1 MKDKNTKSE
10 GMCMENK
17 ESRQSIIFERQKFA
31 LDDIREMHTLYIED
45 YPIVYILHENKK
57 LKSRPKAYIGQTV
70 HVHNRMR
77 DHLKNKQRKGLTD
90 ALFIGHQSFNQS
102 ATFNIETNLI
112 NYFIADNQFSLQ
124 NVSQTANLSMHNY
137 FQKSLYDD
145 DIFEDIWESLRREGL
160 AKESTDNL
168 KNRDIYKLSP
178 FKTLSEPQRELKEN
192 ILNYCKWV
200 MHDIKQAQTV
210 KKKIY
215 VIHGEAGTGKSVI
228 LSSLFNT
235 LQEEARQSHSVLAG
249 SENYLLV
256 NHSEMLKTYKQISE
270 SLPYLKKKD
279 FNKPT
284 PFINDKNIEEADIVL
299 IDEGHLL
306 LSQPDAYN
314 NFHGNNQ
321 LDAIME
327 KAKVA
332 VLIFDEKQYLKVK
345 SKWDAGD
352 LKEVLGKYDTDEF
365 RLTDQFRMN
374 ASPEVMSWVD
384 NFVRK
389 KVTPLP
395 QSDDRF
401 EFKVFNDSTSFKDY
415 IYQKNA
421 AKGLSRI
428 VSTFDF
434 AHKKNGN
441 VYLVDEAGVNLP
453 WNTTKSKVTW
463 SERPETINEV
473 GSIYTVQGFDLNYVG
488 IVLGPSID
496 YDYTTDQLIID
507 PSKYQD
513 TGGYSGA
520 NRFASHQEAM
530 LAKEQIILNS
540 INVLM
545 KRGIYGLAIY
555 AVNDNLKRKLQEM
568 QEEAGTNDI

>member
-1 MKDKNTKSE
+1 MDNQ
-10 GMCMENK
+10 ENQK
-17 ESRQSIIFERQKFA
+17 PIIFERKKFQY
-31 LDDIREMHTLYIED
+31 DDIREMHTLYIED
-45 YPIVYILHENKK
+45 YPIVYILHQNKTSK
-57 LKSRPKAYIGQTV
+57 ARPKAYIGQTV

-77 DHLKNKQRKGLTD
+77 DHLKNSQRKDLTD
-90 ALFIGHQSFNQS
+90 ALFIGHQAFNQS

-137 FQKSLYDD
+137 YQKTLYDD
-145 DIFEDIWESLRREGL
+145 ELFEDLWESLRREGL
-160 AKESTDNL
+160 AKETTDNL

-178 FKTLSEPQRELKEN
+178 FKTLSEPQRALKEN
-192 ILNYCKWV
+192 ILHYCKKV
-200 MHDIKQAQTV
+200 IQDIKNQKSIQ
-210 KKKIY
+210 KKVY

-235 LQEEARQSHSVLAG
+235 LQEEARQNHSALAG
-249 SENYLLV
+249 TRNYLLV
-256 NHSEMLKTYKQISE
+256 NHTEMLKTYRQISE

-284 PFINDKNIEEADIVL
+284 PFINSQSIDEADIVL

-306 LSQPDAYN
+306 LTQPDAYN
-314 NFHGNNQ
+314 NFYGDNQ

-345 SKWDAGD
+345 SKWDRDD
-352 LKEVLGKYDTDEF
+352 LKTILSQYDVDEF
-365 RLTDQFRMN
+365 KLTDQFRMN
-374 ASPEVMSWVD
+374 ASPEVLNWVD
-384 NFVRK
+384 NFVEK
-389 KVTPLP
+389 KISPLP
-395 QSDDRF
+395 PSDERF
-401 EFKVFNDSTSFKDY
+401 EFKIFEDSEAFKDY

-421 AKGLSRI
+421 EKGLSRI
-428 VSTFDF
+428 VSTFDY
-434 AHKKNGN
+434 AHKKNGD
-441 VYLVDEAGVNLP
+441 VYLVDQAGVNLP
-453 WNTTKSKVTW
+453 WNTTNSKVTW

-488 IVLGPSID
+488 IVLGPSVD
-496 YDYTTDQLIID
+496 YDFEAGKLVID

-520 NRFASHQEAM
+520 NRFSTYQEAM
-530 LAKEQIILNS
+530 MAKEQIILNS

-545 KRGIYGLAIY
+545 KRGIYGLALY
-555 AVNDNLKRKLQEM
+555 AVNDNLKRKLYEIK
-568 QEEAGTNDI
+568 EEAGKYDV

>member
-1 MKDKNTKSE
+1 MMSE
-10 GMCMENK
+10 GERMEK
-17 ESRQSIIFERQKFA
+17 QDSLQPIVLERQKFD
-31 LDDIREMHTLYIED
+31 LDDIREMHTLYIEN
-45 YPIVYILHENKK
+45 YPIVYILHQDKET
-57 LKSRPKAYIGQTV
+57 KSRPKAYIGQTV

-77 DHLKNKQRKGLTD
+77 DHLKNQARKDLTD
-90 ALFIGHQSFNQS
+90 ALFIGHQTFNQS

-137 FQKSLYDD
+137 YQKSLHDD
-145 DIFEDIWESLRREGL
+145 DLFEDIWESLRREGL
-160 AKESTDNL
+160 AKETTDNL

-178 FKTLSEPQRELKEN
+178 FKTLSEPQRALKEN
-192 ILNYCKWV
+192 ILDYCKRV
-200 MHDIKQAQTV
+200 MQDIHQEKAV
-210 KKKIY
+210 KKKVY

-249 SENYLLV
+249 TKNFLLV
-256 NHSEMLKTYKQISE
+256 NHSEMLKTYQQISE

-279 FNKPT
+279 FAKPT
-284 PFINDKNIEEADIVL
+284 PFINNQKIEQADIVL

-306 LSQPDAYN
+306 LSQADPYN
-314 NFHGNNQ
+314 NFHGENQ
-321 LDAIME
+321 LDAIMD

-345 SKWDAGD
+345 SKWQSDD
-352 LKEVLGKYDTDEF
+352 LKAILKKYDADEF
-365 RLTDQFRMN
+365 HLTDQFRMN
-374 ASPEVMSWVD
+374 ASPVVMNWVND
-384 NFVRK
+384 FVGQ

-395 QSDDRF
+395 PSDDHF
-401 EFKVFNDSTSFKDY
+401 EFKIFDDPIAFKDY

-421 AKGLSRI
+421 DKGLSRI

-434 AHKKNGN
+434 AHKKNGD
-441 VYLVDEAGVNLP
+441 VYPVDEAGINLP
-453 WNTTKSKVTW
+453 WNTTDSKVTW

-496 YDYTTDQLIID
+496 YDFKTERLTID

-520 NRFASHQEAM
+520 NRFASHKEAM
-530 LAKEQIILNS
+530 AAKEQIILNS

-555 AVNDNLKRKLQEM
+555 AVNDNLKRKLQKMKVEAM
-568 QEEAGTNDI
+568 QDDI

>member
-1 MKDKNTKSE
+1 MSKGKR
-10 GMCMENK
+10 MEK
-17 ESRQSIIFERQKFA
+17 QDSLQPIVFERQKFD

-45 YPIVYILHENKK
+45 YPIVYILYQDKEK
-57 LKSRPKAYIGQTV
+57 KSRPKAYIGQTV
-70 HVHNRMR
+70 HIHNRMR
-77 DHLKNKQRKGLTD
+77 DHLKNKARKDLTD
-90 ALFIGHQSFNQS
+90 ALFIGHQTFNQS

-137 FQKSLYDD
+137 YQKSLYDD
-145 DIFEDIWESLRREGL
+145 DLFEDIWESLRREGL
-160 AKESTDNL
+160 AKETTDNL

-178 FKTLSEPQRELKEN
+178 FKTLSAPQRALKEN
-192 ILNYCKWV
+192 ILDYCKRV
-200 MHDIKQAQTV
+200 MQDIHQEKAV
-210 KKKIY
+210 KKKVY

-249 SENYLLV
+249 TKNFLLV
-256 NHSEMLKTYKQISE
+256 NHSEMLKTYQQISE
-270 SLPYLKKKD
+270 ALPYLKKKD
-279 FNKPT
+279 FAKPT
-284 PFINDKNIEEADIVL
+284 PFINNQKIEQADIVL

-306 LSQPDAYN
+306 LSQADPYN
-314 NFHGNNQ
+314 NFYGENQ
-321 LDAIME
+321 LDAIMD
-327 KAKVA
+327 KTKVA

-345 SKWDAGD
+345 SKWQSDD
-352 LKEVLGKYDTDEF
+352 LKAILKKYDADEF
-365 RLTDQFRMN
+365 HLTDQFRMN
-374 ASPEVMSWVD
+374 ASPAVMNWVND
-384 NFVRK
+384 FVGQ

-395 QSDDRF
+395 PSDDHF
-401 EFKVFNDSTSFKDY
+401 EFKIFDDPTAFKNY

-421 AKGLSRI
+421 DKGLSRI

-434 AHKKNGN
+434 AHKKNGD
-441 VYLVDEAGVNLP
+441 VYLVDEAGINLP
-453 WNTTKSKVTW
+453 WNTTDSKITW

-496 YDYTTDQLIID
+496 YDFKTERLIID

-520 NRFASHQEAM
+520 NRFASHKEAM
-530 LAKEQIILNS
+530 AAKEQIILNS

-555 AVNDNLKRKLQEM
+555 AVNDNLKRKLHKMKVEAM
-568 QEEAGTNDI
+568 QDDI

>member
-1 MKDKNTKSE
+1 MDNQ
-10 GMCMENK
+10 ENQK
-17 ESRQSIIFERQKFA
+17 PIIFERKKFQY
-31 LDDIREMHTLYIED
+31 DDIREMHTLYIED
-45 YPIVYILHENKK
+45 YPIVYILHQNKTSK
-57 LKSRPKAYIGQTV
+57 ARPKAYIGQTV

-77 DHLKNKQRKGLTD
+77 DHLKNSQRKDLTD
-90 ALFIGHQSFNQS
+90 ALFIGHQAFNQS

-137 FQKSLYDD
+137 YQKTLYDD
-145 DIFEDIWESLRREGL
+145 ELFEDLWESLRREGL
-160 AKESTDNL
+160 AKETTDNL

-178 FKTLSEPQRELKEN
+178 FKTLSEPQRALKEN
-192 ILNYCKWV
+192 ILHYCKKV
-200 MHDIKQAQTV
+200 IQDIKNQKSIQ
-210 KKKIY
+210 KKVY

-235 LQEEARQSHSVLAG
+235 LQEEARQNHSALAG
-249 SENYLLV
+249 TRNYLLV
-256 NHSEMLKTYKQISE
+256 NHTEMLKTYRQISE

-284 PFINDKNIEEADIVL
+284 PFINSQSIDEADIVL

-306 LSQPDAYN
+306 LTQPDAYN
-314 NFHGNNQ
+314 NFYGDNQ

-345 SKWDAGD
+345 SKWDRDD
-352 LKEVLGKYDTDEF
+352 LKTILSQYDVDEF
-365 RLTDQFRMN
+365 KLTDQFRMN
-374 ASPEVMSWVD
+374 ASPEVLNWVD
-384 NFVRK
+384 NFVEK
-389 KVTPLP
+389 KISPLP
-395 QSDDRF
+395 PSDERF
-401 EFKVFNDSTSFKDY
+401 EFKIFEDSEAFKDY

-421 AKGLSRI
+421 EKGLSRI
-428 VSTFDF
+428 VSTFDY
-434 AHKKNGN
+434 AHKKNGD
-441 VYLVDEAGVNLP
+441 VYLVDQAGVNLP
-453 WNTTKSKVTW
+453 WNTTNSKVTW

-488 IVLGPSID
+488 IVLGPSVD
-496 YDYTTDQLIID
+496 YDFEAGKLVIDQ
-507 PSKYQD
+507 SKYQD

-520 NRFASHQEAM
+520 NRFSTYQEAM
-530 LAKEQIILNS
+530 MAKEQIILNS

-545 KRGIYGLAIY
+545 KRGIYGLALY
-555 AVNDNLKRKLQEM
+555 AVNDNLKRKLYEIK
-568 QEEAGTNDI
+568 EEAGKYDV

>member
-1 MKDKNTKSE
+1 MMSE
-10 GMCMENK
+10 GKRMENQENRK
-17 ESRQSIIFERQKFA
+17 PIIFERQKFSLA
-31 LDDIREMHTLYIED
+31 DIREMHTLYIED
-45 YPIVYILHENKK
+45 YPIVYILHQNKQTK
-57 LKSRPKAYIGQTV
+57 IRPKAYIGQTV

-77 DHLKNKQRKGLTD
+77 DHLKNKQRKDLTD
-90 ALFIGHQSFNQS
+90 ALFIGHQAFNQS

-112 NYFIADNQFSLQ
+112 NYFIADNQYSLQ

-160 AKESTDNL
+160 AKASTDQL

-178 FKTLSEPQRELKEN
+178 FKTLSEPQRALKEN
-192 ILNYCKWV
+192 ILQYCKKV
-200 MHDIKQAQTV
+200 MKDISSKSTV
-210 KKKIY
+210 KKKVY

-235 LQEEARQSHSVLAG
+235 LQEEARQSHSELAG
-249 SENYLLV
+249 SKNYLLV
-256 NHSEMLKTYKQISE
+256 NHSEMLKTYRQISE

-279 FNKPT
+279 FDKPT
-284 PFINDKNIEEADIVL
+284 PFINNKKIDEADIVL

-306 LSQPDAYN
+306 LTQADAYN
-314 NFHGNNQ
+314 NFYGQNQ

-345 SKWDAGD
+345 SKWDSGD
-352 LKEVLGKYDTDEF
+352 LKTILKKYDADEF
-365 RLTDQFRMN
+365 HLTDQFRMN
-374 ASPEVMSWVD
+374 ASTAMMNWVD
-384 NFVRK
+384 HFVEK
-389 KVTPLP
+389 KIEPLP
-395 QSDDRF
+395 PADDRF
-401 EFKVFNDSTSFKDY
+401 DFRIFDDPNALKAYIHQRNKD
-415 IYQKNA
+415 
-421 AKGLSRI
+421 KGLSRI

-434 AHKKNGN
+434 AHKKNGD
-441 VYLVDEAGVNLP
+441 VYLVDEDGVNLP
-453 WNTTKSKVTW
+453 WNSTNSKVTW

-488 IVLGPSID
+488 VVLGPSID
-496 YDYTTDQLIID
+496 YDFEQESLVID

-520 NRFASHQEAM
+520 NRFSTHQEAM
-530 LAKEQIILNS
+530 IAKEQIILNS

-555 AVNDNLKRKLQEM
+555 AVNDNLKRKLREI
-568 QEEAGTNDI
+568 QEEAAQNDKQYGKN

>member
-1 MKDKNTKSE
+1 MDNQ
-10 GMCMENK
+10 ENQK
-17 ESRQSIIFERQKFA
+17 PIIFERKKFQY
-31 LDDIREMHTLYIED
+31 DDIREMHTLYIED
-45 YPIVYILHENKK
+45 YPIVYILHQNKTSK
-57 LKSRPKAYIGQTV
+57 ARPKAYIGQTV

-77 DHLKNKQRKGLTD
+77 DHLKNSQRKDLTD
-90 ALFIGHQSFNQS
+90 ALFIGHQAFNQS

-137 FQKSLYDD
+137 YQKTLYDD
-145 DIFEDIWESLRREGL
+145 ELFEDLWESLRREGL
-160 AKESTDNL
+160 AKETTDNL

-178 FKTLSEPQRELKEN
+178 FKTLSEPQRALKEN
-192 ILNYCKWV
+192 ILHYCKKV
-200 MHDIKQAQTV
+200 IQDIKNQKSIQ
-210 KKKIY
+210 KKVY

-235 LQEEARQSHSVLAG
+235 LQEEARQNHSALAG
-249 SENYLLV
+249 TRNYLLV
-256 NHSEMLKTYKQISE
+256 NHTEMLKTYRQISE

-284 PFINDKNIEEADIVL
+284 PFINSQSIDEADIVL

-306 LSQPDAYN
+306 LTQPDAYN
-314 NFHGNNQ
+314 NFYGDNQ

-345 SKWDAGD
+345 SKWDRDD
-352 LKEVLGKYDTDEF
+352 LKTILSQYDVEEF
-365 RLTDQFRMN
+365 KLTDQFRMN
-374 ASPEVMSWVD
+374 ASPEVLNWVD
-384 NFVRK
+384 NFVEK
-389 KVTPLP
+389 KISPLP
-395 QSDDRF
+395 PSDERF
-401 EFKVFNDSTSFKDY
+401 EFKIFEDSEAFKDY

-421 AKGLSRI
+421 EKGLSRI
-428 VSTFDF
+428 VSTFDY
-434 AHKKNGN
+434 AHKKNGD
-441 VYLVDEAGVNLP
+441 VYLVDQAGVNLP
-453 WNTTKSKVTW
+453 WNTTNSKVTW

-488 IVLGPSID
+488 IVLGPSVD
-496 YDYTTDQLIID
+496 YDFEAGKLVID

-513 TGGYSGA
+513 TGCYSGA
-520 NRFASHQEAM
+520 NRFSTYQEAM
-530 LAKEQIILNS
+530 MAKEQIILNS

-545 KRGIYGLAIY
+545 KRGIYGLALY
-555 AVNDNLKRKLQEM
+555 AVNDNLKRKLYEIK
-568 QEEAGTNDI
+568 EEAGKYDV

>member
-1 MKDKNTKSE
+1 MDNQ
-10 GMCMENK
+10 ENQK
-17 ESRQSIIFERQKFA
+17 PIIFERKKFQY
-31 LDDIREMHTLYIED
+31 DDIREMHTLYIED
-45 YPIVYILHENKK
+45 YPIVYILHQNKTSK
-57 LKSRPKAYIGQTV
+57 ARPKAYIGQTV

-77 DHLKNKQRKGLTD
+77 DHLKNSQRKDLTD
-90 ALFIGHQSFNQS
+90 ALFIGHQAFNQS

-137 FQKSLYDD
+137 YQKTLYDD
-145 DIFEDIWESLRREGL
+145 ELFEDLWESLRCEGL
-160 AKESTDNL
+160 AKETTDNL

-178 FKTLSEPQRELKEN
+178 FKTLSEPQRALKEN
-192 ILNYCKWV
+192 ILHYCRKV
-200 MHDIKQAQTV
+200 IQDIKNQENVQ
-210 KKKIY
+210 KKVY

-235 LQEEARQSHSVLAG
+235 LQEEARQNHSALAG
-249 SENYLLV
+249 TRNYLLV
-256 NHSEMLKTYKQISE
+256 NHTEMLKTYRQISE

-284 PFINDKNIEEADIVL
+284 PFINSQSIDKADIVL

-306 LSQPDAYN
+306 LTQPDAYN
-314 NFHGNNQ
+314 NFYGDNQ

-345 SKWDAGD
+345 SKWARND
-352 LKEVLGKYDTDEF
+352 LKTILGQYDVDEF
-365 RLTDQFRMN
+365 QLTDQFRMN
-374 ASPEVMSWVD
+374 ASPEVLNWVD
-384 NFVRK
+384 NFVEK
-389 KVTPLP
+389 KVSPLP
-395 QSDDRF
+395 PSDERF
-401 EFKVFNDSTSFKDY
+401 EFKIFEDSEAFKDY

-421 AKGLSRI
+421 EKGLSRI
-428 VSTFDF
+428 VSTFDY
-434 AHKKNGN
+434 AHKKNGD
-441 VYLVDEAGVNLP
+441 VYLVDQAGVNLP
-453 WNTTKSKVTW
+453 WNTTNSKVTW

-488 IVLGPSID
+488 IVLGPSVD
-496 YDYTTDQLIID
+496 YDFEAGKLVID

-520 NRFASHQEAM
+520 NRFSTYQEAM
-530 LAKEQIILNS
+530 MAKEQIILNS

-545 KRGIYGLAIY
+545 KRGIYGLALY
-555 AVNDNLKRKLQEM
+555 AVNDNLKRKLYEIK
-568 QEEAGTNDI
+568 EEAGKYDV

>member
-1 MKDKNTKSE
+1 MDNQ
-10 GMCMENK
+10 ENQK
-17 ESRQSIIFERQKFA
+17 PIIFERKKFQY
-31 LDDIREMHTLYIED
+31 DDIREMHTLYIED
-45 YPIVYILHENKK
+45 YPIVYILHQNKTSK
-57 LKSRPKAYIGQTV
+57 VRPKAYIGQTV

-77 DHLKNKQRKGLTD
+77 DHLKNSQRKDLTD
-90 ALFIGHQSFNQS
+90 ALFIGHQAFNQS

-137 FQKSLYDD
+137 YQKTLYDD
-145 DIFEDIWESLRREGL
+145 ELFEDLWESLRCEGL
-160 AKESTDNL
+160 AKETTDNL

-178 FKTLSEPQRELKEN
+178 FKTLSEPQRALKEN
-192 ILNYCKWV
+192 ILHYCKKV
-200 MHDIKQAQTV
+200 IQDIKNQENVQ
-210 KKKIY
+210 KKVY

-235 LQEEARQSHSVLAG
+235 LQEEARQNHSALAG
-249 SENYLLV
+249 TRNYLLV
-256 NHSEMLKTYKQISE
+256 NHTEMLKTYRQISE

-279 FNKPT
+279 FSKPT
-284 PFINDKNIEEADIVL
+284 PFINSQSIDEADIVL

-306 LSQPDAYN
+306 LTQPDAYN
-314 NFHGNNQ
+314 NFYGDNQ

-345 SKWDAGD
+345 SKWARND
-352 LKEVLGKYDTDEF
+352 LKTILGQYDVDEF
-365 RLTDQFRMN
+365 QLTDQFRMN
-374 ASPEVMSWVD
+374 ASPEVLNWVD
-384 NFVRK
+384 NFVEK
-389 KVTPLP
+389 KVSPLP
-395 QSDDRF
+395 PSDERF
-401 EFKVFNDSTSFKDY
+401 EFKIFEDSEAFKDY

-421 AKGLSRI
+421 EKGLSRI
-428 VSTFDF
+428 VSTFDY
-434 AHKKNGN
+434 AHKKNGD
-441 VYLVDEAGVNLP
+441 VYLVDQAGVNLP
-453 WNTTKSKVTW
+453 WNTTNSKVTW

-488 IVLGPSID
+488 IVLGPSVD
-496 YDYTTDQLIID
+496 YDFEAEKLVIN

-520 NRFASHQEAM
+520 NRFSTYQEAM
-530 LAKEQIILNS
+530 MAKEQIILNS

-545 KRGIYGLAIY
+545 KRGIYGLALY
-555 AVNDNLKRKLQEM
+555 AVNDNLKRKLYEIK
-568 QEEAGTNDI
+568 EEAGKYDV

>member
-1 MKDKNTKSE
+1 MDNQ
-10 GMCMENK
+10 ENQK
-17 ESRQSIIFERQKFA
+17 PIIFERKKFQY
-31 LDDIREMHTLYIED
+31 DDIREMHTLYIED
-45 YPIVYILHENKK
+45 YPIVYILHQNKTSK
-57 LKSRPKAYIGQTV
+57 ARPKAYIGQTV

-77 DHLKNKQRKGLTD
+77 DHLKNSQRKDLTD
-90 ALFIGHQSFNQS
+90 ALFIGHQAFNQS

-137 FQKSLYDD
+137 YQKNLYDD
-145 DIFEDIWESLRREGL
+145 ELFEDLWESLRREGL
-160 AKESTDNL
+160 AKETTDNL

-178 FKTLSEPQRELKEN
+178 FKTLSEPQRALKEN
-192 ILNYCKWV
+192 ILHYCKKV
-200 MHDIKQAQTV
+200 IQDIKNQENVQ
-210 KKKIY
+210 KKVY

-235 LQEEARQSHSVLAG
+235 LQEEARQNHSALAG
-249 SENYLLV
+249 TRNYLLV
-256 NHSEMLKTYKQISE
+256 NHTEMLKTYRQISE

-284 PFINDKNIEEADIVL
+284 PFINSQSIDEADIVL

-306 LSQPDAYN
+306 LTQPDAYN
-314 NFHGNNQ
+314 NFYGDNQ

-345 SKWDAGD
+345 SKWARND
-352 LKEVLGKYDTDEF
+352 LKTILGQYDVDEF
-365 RLTDQFRMN
+365 QLTDQFRMN
-374 ASPEVMSWVD
+374 ASPEVLNWVD
-384 NFVRK
+384 NFVEK
-389 KVTPLP
+389 KVSPLP
-395 QSDDRF
+395 PSDERF
-401 EFKVFNDSTSFKDY
+401 EFKIFEDSEAFKDY

-421 AKGLSRI
+421 EKGLSRI
-428 VSTFDF
+428 VSTFDY
-434 AHKKNGN
+434 AHKKNGD
-441 VYLVDEAGVNLP
+441 VYLVDQAGVNLP
-453 WNTTKSKVTW
+453 WNTTNSKVTW

-488 IVLGPSID
+488 IVLGPSVD
-496 YDYTTDQLIID
+496 YDFEAGKLVID

-520 NRFASHQEAM
+520 NRFSTYQEAM
-530 LAKEQIILNS
+530 MAKEQIILNS

-545 KRGIYGLAIY
+545 KRGIYGLALY
-555 AVNDNLKRKLQEM
+555 AVNDNLKRKLYEIK
-568 QEEAGTNDI
+568 EEAEKYDV

>member
-1 MKDKNTKSE
+1 MDNQ
-10 GMCMENK
+10 ENQK
-17 ESRQSIIFERQKFA
+17 PIIFERKKFQY
-31 LDDIREMHTLYIED
+31 DDIREMHTLYIED
-45 YPIVYILHENKK
+45 YPIVYILHQNKTSK
-57 LKSRPKAYIGQTV
+57 ARPKAYIGQTV

-77 DHLKNKQRKGLTD
+77 DHLKNSQRKDLTD
-90 ALFIGHQSFNQS
+90 ALFIGHQAFNQS

-137 FQKSLYDD
+137 YQKTLYDD
-145 DIFEDIWESLRREGL
+145 ELFEDLWESLRREGL
-160 AKESTDNL
+160 AKETTDNL

-178 FKTLSEPQRELKEN
+178 FKTLSEPQRALKEN
-192 ILNYCKWV
+192 ILHYCKKV
-200 MHDIKQAQTV
+200 IQDIKNQKSIQ
-210 KKKIY
+210 KKVY

-235 LQEEARQSHSVLAG
+235 LQEEARQNHSALAG
-249 SENYLLV
+249 TRNYLLV
-256 NHSEMLKTYKQISE
+256 NHTEMLKTYRQISE

-284 PFINDKNIEEADIVL
+284 PFINSQSIDEADIVL

-306 LSQPDAYN
+306 LTQPDAYN
-314 NFHGNNQ
+314 NFYGDNQ

-345 SKWDAGD
+345 SKWDRDD
-352 LKEVLGKYDTDEF
+352 LKTILSQYDVDEF
-365 RLTDQFRMN
+365 KLTDQFRMN
-374 ASPEVMSWVD
+374 ASPEVLNWVD
-384 NFVRK
+384 NFVEK
-389 KVTPLP
+389 KISPLP
-395 QSDDRF
+395 PSDERF
-401 EFKVFNDSTSFKDY
+401 EFKIFDDSEAFKDY

-421 AKGLSRI
+421 EKGLSRI
-428 VSTFDF
+428 VSTFDY
-434 AHKKNGN
+434 AHKKNGD
-441 VYLVDEAGVNLP
+441 VYLVDQAGVNLP
-453 WNTTKSKVTW
+453 WNTTNSKVTW

-488 IVLGPSID
+488 IVLGPSVD
-496 YDYTTDQLIID
+496 YDFEAGKLVID

-520 NRFASHQEAM
+520 NRFSTYQEAM
-530 LAKEQIILNS
+530 MAKEQIILNS

-545 KRGIYGLAIY
+545 KRGIYGLALY
-555 AVNDNLKRKLQEM
+555 AVNDNLKRKLYEIK
-568 QEEAGTNDI
+568 EEAGKYDV